1 MQGQQEYNYKKKSE
15 KLITNI
21 RNLAKKADKP
31 GSGIG
36 RVNLEKTIN

>member
-1 MQGQQEYNYKKKSE
+1 MQRQQEYNYKKKPE
-15 KLITNI
+15 KSITNI
-21 RNLAKKADKP
+21 RDAAKKADKL